1 MAAAHAGD
9 AGRIGSGGGDVVVR
23 GRGLPSGI
31 ALRAACACAPPCAVE
46 SMAAVRRFPVPSA
59 PQMRGAPSVAA
70 SAWIP
75 NRAHLLCPW
84 AGIAQAAARCGG
96 GEEVRLEMVRAKG
109 WGALDL

>member
-70 SAWIP
+70 SAS
-75 NRAHLLCPW
+75 RYGG
-84 AGIAQAAARCGG
+84 AGDVVLQVLSGSGG
-96 GEEVRLEMVRAKG
+96 GGKEVRFEM
-109 WGALDL
+109 